1 MADRTED
8 LNKIVQIYQPDASTR
23 RGGTALED
31 LSVYQRIAL
40 RVSSELDTN
49 DLLMRRMELLSGRKE
64 FSNDPTAA
72 MSEISDLFQRK
83 VTAVK
88 SDMEQLKR
96 LSEQGKVGLDAGGP
110 HQHQHYKLIFQA
122 LNKRMIKHIES
133 FQSAVKLQSTHVE
146 QRTKRVA
153 DKYGQGASQISRYAA
168 VKETK
173 DSPLIAAAAPA
184 LSNAGGGV
192 PAYAMFAA
200 RPAAPPP
207 PALTSP
213 ASVAAVG
220 HSTSSE
226 PFVAQGSGPELRR
239 RAGGSHPPAQSQPP
253 SGHPVQNNKG
263 TTDNKYFQRS
273 PYVPAPSWTGGGGGG
288 SGARA
293 STQQQQQQQLH
304 APAQRNTA
312 RVRLAERAEAQIA
325 QMGALF
331 QQMAALVVEQSETI
345 SRIEDDVENGLV
357 DTKEGHKHLLD
368 YYERSKGNRSMIL
381 KIFALLAFFVIL
393 FLWIF

>member
-8 LNKIVQIYQPDASTR
+8 LNKIVQIYQPNASTR
-23 RGGTALED
+23 RGGTALEE

-83 VTAVK
+83 VTSVK

-96 LSEQGKVGLDAGGP
+96 LSEQGMVGLDAGGP
-110 HQHQHYKLIFQA
+110 HQHQHYKLIFHA
-122 LNKRMIKHIES
+122 LNKRMMKHIES

-173 DSPLIAAAAPA
+173 DSPLIATTAPA
-184 LSNAGGGV
+184 LSQAGGGGV
-192 PAYAMFAA
+192 PTYAMFAA
-200 RPAAPPP
+200 RPSAPPP
-207 PALTSP
+207 PVIPPPS
-213 ASVAAVG
+213 SAAVNLPA
-220 HSTSSE
+220 SSE
-226 PFVAQGSGPELRR
+226 PFVAQGLGPELRR
-239 RAGGSHPPAQSQPP
+239 RAGGSHAPSQSQPP
-253 SGHPVQNNKG
+253 SSASAAHTNKG

-288 SGARA
+288 VGVAA
-293 STQQQQQQQLH
+293 ITHQQQQLN

-357 DTKEGHKHLLD
+357 DTKEGHKHLTD

-393 FLWIF
+393 FLWFF